1 MRAGIFPCTLTVL
14 YSSAFELNLPQGERD
29 AFFELVL
36 YPAKASAQVAELYIT
51 VGRNRLY
58 ASQGRASTNDLA
70 AQARTLFQADANL
83 SNDTTV
89 WHTANG
95 TT

>member
-1 MRAGIFPCTLTVL
+1 MP
-14 YSSAFELNLPQGERD
+14 
-29 AFFELVL
+29 FFELVL

-70 AQARTLFQADANL
+70 AQARTLFSGRCQSL
-83 SNDTTV
+83 ERLQPQS
-89 WHTANG
+89 G
-95 TT
+95 TQQMGPHDGPNPHRIHLVGETRRRM